1 MRVGQRRDPPVIAAP
16 HRLAVVRRGHWLTSA
31 TIVYNGLEGLLSVGA
46 GLFAGSIALVGFGL
60 DSFIELTASGA
71 ALRRLHR
78 DENATQRERAERTA
92 LRIIG
97 WSFLALA
104 VYIGVEALCS
114 LLTRTPPRA
123 SALGIAIAV
132 ASLVV
137 MPLLARAKRG
147 VAQQIESP
155 ALRAEARQTD
165 ICMYLSGLLLLGL
178 ALNALFGWWWADPV
192 SALLMV
198 PLIVWEGRETLR
210 GRPCCDDCAPSR

>member
-1 MRVGQRRDPPVIAAP
+1 MRLGQRRGPPVLAAP
-16 HRLAVVRRGHWLTSA
+16 HRTAAVRRGHWLTWA
-31 TIVYNGLEGLLSVGA
+31 TIGYNGLEGLLSVA
-46 GLFAGSIALVGFGL
+46 TGLFAGSIALVGFGL

-71 ALRRLHR
+71 ALWRLRR
-78 DENATQRERAERTA
+78 DEDATQRERAERAA

-104 VYIGVEALCS
+104 VYIGVAALHS
-114 LLTRTPPRA
+114 LLTRTPPQV
-123 SALGIAIAV
+123 SPLGIAIAAV
-132 ASLVV
+132 SLVV

-147 VAQQIESP
+147 VARQLESP

-165 ICMYLSGLLLLGL
+165 ICMYLSGLLLAGL
-178 ALNALFGWWWADPV
+178 ALNALLGWWWADPV

-210 GRPCCDDCAPSR
+210 GRPCRDDCAPPK

>member
-1 MRVGQRRDPPVIAAP
+1 MIQPAAP
-16 HRLAVVRRGHWLTSA
+16 HRPAAVRRGHWLTWA
-31 TIVYNGLEGLLSVGA
+31 TIGYNGLEGFLSVGA

-71 ALRRLHR
+71 ALWRLHR
-78 DENATQRERAERTA
+78 DEDATQREQAERTA

-104 VYIGVEALCS
+104 TYIGVEALHS
-114 LLTRTPPRA
+114 LMTRTPA
-123 SALGIAIAV
+123 QVSTFGIAIAV

-147 VAQQIESP
+147 VARQLESP

-210 GRPCCDDCAPSR
+210 GRPCCDDCAPPG